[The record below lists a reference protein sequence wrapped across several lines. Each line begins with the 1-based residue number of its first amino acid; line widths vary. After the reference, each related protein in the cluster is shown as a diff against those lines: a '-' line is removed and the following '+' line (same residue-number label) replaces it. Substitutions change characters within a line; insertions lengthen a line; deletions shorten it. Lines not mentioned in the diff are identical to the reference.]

1 MNNDIINDLK
11 AFDWQ
16 TIIEY
21 GNSLGDLNDA
31 QFRFAKGLAAEL
43 AVEKF
48 SNTDLTYVGAKHKD
62 YDWPKHNITVE
73 LKSQLSGGMYGKR
86 GNINKNFSIKL
97 NNSQGTNNQKTINP
111 NDVCDVLIVVR
122 DDGAFAIDKATVV
135 KNAVS
140 NGDGFDLKV
149 SRDEIIELSG
159 LVVPDKTFDTNL
171 KEKITN
177 AIRDSLPSI

>member
-1 MNNDIINDLK
+1 
-11 AFDWQ
+11 
-16 TIIEY
+16 
-21 GNSLGDLNDA
+21 
-31 QFRFAKGLAAEL
+31 
-43 AVEKF
+43 
-48 SNTDLTYVGAKHKD
+48 
-62 YDWPKHNITVE
+62 
-73 LKSQLSGGMYGKR
+73 MYGKR